1 MSRMLNALKQIEAM
15 SPHPPLPPL
24 PAEATDTRQ
33 AEQSPRPTTSGE
45 QVAAV
50 AEASGEVRD
59 EATIEDSLLQ
69 AEATIEDSPPQAEAA
84 VAEENLPTEQT
95 PLVSDTQDR
104 DTQHRANADAGI
116 PGGAGKD
123 SLPAYRALAD
133 EILSQLAVERAASLM
148 FTSPHDGGGTTELLA
163 SLAAALVGRIDGEIL
178 LVDVDL
184 HDPQLAG
191 QFGIETTRGL
201 AEVIMGVA
209 TCSEVVC
216 RTELPGVSILPGV
229 RFPRQGGR
237 APERLNLEPLLDEL
251 AADYRLVLLDTASLG
266 HGEIAPLSRWCQG
279 TYLAIRLGRT
289 TRGEAGEA
297 VRMIRSHGGQVSG
310 CVVVT

>member
-24 PAEATDTRQ
+24 PTEATDTQQ
-33 AEQSPRPTTSGE
+33 AEPPSRPTISDE
-45 QVAAV
+45 QDAVV
-50 AEASGEVRD
+50 AEESAEVRD
-59 EATIEDSLLQ
+59 EAAVEDSLLQ
-69 AEATIEDSPPQAEAA
+69 AEAAVEDSPPQVEAA
-84 VAEENLPTEQT
+84 VVAENLPTQQT
-95 PLVSDTQDR
+95 PLVGDTQDR
-104 DTQHRANADAGI
+104 ADAEAGI
-116 PGGAGKD
+116 SAGAGKE

-133 EILSQLAVERAASLM
+133 EILSQLAIERPAALM

-201 AEVIMGVA
+201 ADVIMGVA
-209 TCSEVVC
+209 IWSEVVY

-237 APERLNLEPLLDEL
+237 APERLNLGPLLDEL

-289 TRGEAGEA
+289 TSGEAKEA
-297 VRMIRSHGGQVSG
+297 VRMIRSYGGQVSG